1 MPGRYAILAILAFW
15 LTTTGWL
22 FYRDLRLRL
31 LAGEPPPYTIDL
43 ADEAEMSTIRWSVFK
58 DDQAKSTGYAKSK
71 VRYNEADDTF
81 EIAGE
86 LKLWSS
92 GVMQGNAD
100 VILEGMYAV
109 TREGKLRSIE
119 ANVTV
124 TRELEPPRLIEGR
137 VAPPRLIEG
146 RGQIKGPVKDRQF
159 TPHLSLNVGG
169 LPLIERDLPP
179 VQVSDRGNVLN
190 PFQPINRLGGLRKG
204 QHWRMP
210 MVHPLTDAVSAAVSS
225 LLKQDL
231 AAVSAL
237 DAEVLPDVHVLE
249 WGHSLVLCLVVECTG
264 EDIRV
269 RTWVRESDGS
279 VLRQEVEQHGEK
291 LALQRD
297 Y

>member
-1 MPGRYAILAILAFW
+1 MPGRYTVLAIVAFW
-15 LTTTGWL
+15 LSTTGWL

-31 LAGEPPPYTIDL
+31 LPGEPPPYTIDL
-43 ADEAEMSTIRWSVFK
+43 ADEAEMSTIRWSVLK
-58 DDQAKSTGYAKSK
+58 DDQTKSTGYAKSK

-100 VILEGMYAV
+100 VILDGMYAV
-109 TREGKLRSIE
+109 TREGKLRSID

-124 TRELEPPRLIEGR
+124 TREVAPHRQIEGH
-137 VAPPRLIEG
+137 
-146 RGQIKGPVKDRQF
+146 GQIRGPVKDRQF
-159 TPHLSLNVGG
+159 APHLSVNVAG

-225 LLKQDL
+225 LLKQEV
-231 AAVSAL
+231 AGVSAL
-237 DAEVLPDVHVLE
+237 DAEVLPDTHVLE
-249 WGHSLVLCLVVECTG
+249 WGHGLVLCLVVECTG

>member
-1 MPGRYAILAILAFW
+1 MPGRYTILTILAFW
-15 LTTTGWL
+15 LSTTGWL

-58 DDQAKSTGYAKSK
+58 EDQTKPTGYATSK

-100 VILEGMYAV
+100 VILDGMYAV
-109 TREGKLRSIE
+109 TREGKLRSID
-119 ANVTV
+119 ANVRV
-124 TRELEPPRLIEGR
+124 TREVLPLRPPVEGH
-137 VAPPRLIEG
+137 G
-146 RGQIKGPVKDRQF
+146 RISGAVKDRQF
-159 TPHLSLNVGG
+159 SPHLSVDVGG

-237 DAEVLPDVHVLE
+237 DAEVLPDTHVLE